1 METKLKLIRILDD
14 NRKGVH
20 LRELSRTLK
29 TGLPNVKRHVDN
41 LEKEDIVKKQK
52 DANLIRISLKN
63 NTKTFAYLKQ
73 VHSRKFDEIPFKI
86 KNALLDFVNELDT
99 RPLIAL
105 IFGSYASGKQAKNSD
120 IDILLVFQK
129 VEDARSI
136 ENLARKISMR
146 TNTKI
151 SPVYLDYKN
160 FEANFMNKNHDFS
173 NEIRQNVILMT
184 GLEEYYRLL
193 WRFLY

>member
-14 NRKGVH
+14 NRKGIH
-20 LRELSRTLK
+20 LRELSRILK
-29 TGLPNVKRHVDN
+29 TGLLNVKRHVDN
-41 LEKEDIVKKQK
+41 LEKGGIVKKQK
-52 DANLIRISLKN
+52 DANLIKISLKN
-63 NTKTFAYLKQ
+63 NAKTLAYLKH
-73 VHSRKFDEIPFKI
+73 VHSKKFDEMPAKI
-86 KNALLDFVNELDT
+86 KNALLEFINELDT

-105 IFGSYASGKQAKNSD
+105 IFGSYAHGAYNKNSD
-120 IDILLVFQK
+120 IDILLVFQRI
-129 VEDARSI
+129 EDEYSI
-136 ENLARKISMR
+136 ENLAKKISMR
-146 TNTKI
+146 TNTRI
-151 SPVYLDYKN
+151 NPVYLDYKN

>member
-1 METKLKLIRILDD
+1 METKLKIIRILDD
-14 NRKGVH
+14 KRTGVH
-20 LRELSRTLK
+20 LRELSRILE
-29 TGLPNVKRHVDN
+29 TGLPNVIRHVDN
-41 LEKEDIVKKQK
+41 LEKWDIVKKQK
-52 DANLIRISLKN
+52 DANLMKISLKDN
-63 NTKTFAYLKQ
+63 AKTLAYLKQ
-73 VHSRKFDEIPFKI
+73 VHSKKFDEMPVKI
-86 KNALLDFVNELDT
+86 KNSLLEFINELDT

-105 IFGSYASGKQAKNSD
+105 IFGSYAHRTYNENSD

-129 VEDARSI
+129 VEDAGSI
-136 ENLARKISMR
+136 ENLAKKISMR

-151 SPVYLDYKN
+151 NPVYLNYKN
-160 FEANFMNKNHDFS
+160 FETNFMNKNHNFS